1 MEKEDAIKYLEN
13 LQQGDF
19 LTVNIPI
26 IADKKIQVTA
36 MYVGK
41 DKEGR
46 YNFIDSGNFIL
57 SKEFL
62 EKGNIS
68 IDKEYNGD
76 IATDIYAK
84 YKREQER
91 KNKQKKHNRDYR

>member
-1 MEKEDAIKYLEN
+1 MEREDAIKYLEN
-13 LQQGDF
+13 LQQGEF

-26 IADKKIQVTA
+26 IADQKIQVTV

-41 DKEGR
+41 DKDGR
-46 YNFIDSGNFIL
+46 YNFKDSGNFIL

-76 IATDIYAK
+76 VATDIYAK
-84 YKREQER
+84 FKKEQER
-91 KNKQKKHNRDYR
+91 KSKQKKHNRDYR

>member
-1 MEKEDAIKYLEN
+1 
-13 LQQGDF
+13 
-19 LTVNIPI
+19 
-26 IADKKIQVTA
+26 

-84 YKREQER
+84 FKREQER

>member
-36 MYVGK
+36 MCVGK

-84 YKREQER
+84 FKREQER

>member
-1 MEKEDAIKYLEN
+1 MSENDAINYLEKLERGN
-13 LQQGDF
+13 F

-26 IADKKIQVTA
+26 SRDDVIQVTA
-36 MYVGK
+36 MYIGK
-41 DKEGR
+41 DEMGR
-46 YNFIDSGNFIL
+46 YNFADKGNFIL

-84 YKREQER
+84 FKREQER

>member
-1 MEKEDAIKYLEN
+1 
-13 LQQGDF
+13 
-19 LTVNIPI
+19 
-26 IADKKIQVTA
+26 

-41 DKEGR
+41 DKDGR

-62 EKGNIS
+62 EKGSIT

-76 IATDIYAK
+76 VAIDIYAK
-84 YKREQER
+84 FKKEQER
-91 KNKQKKHNRDYR
+91 KRRNKKAKYSRKKFERRNK